1 MPDKPNAMIVTAQP
15 EASEAGARVLMAGGN
30 AIDAA
35 MTAALV
41 QGVVD
46 PQMTGIAGF
55 GNCQIYMPGR
65 GVHTCIDFHGK
76 TPLAAT
82 PEMWEDRLIAE
93 TRDGFGFVLEDN
105 VNDLGY
111 QSITTPGSLMAY
123 SDALAEFGTFDW
135 RDVCAPAIGYAQ
147 DGWKVR
153 PAVYNWWM
161 FGASLGRTPVE
172 ERLKHTPAGRR
183 LYFREDGSFKQIG
196 DLFRNPDLA
205 NTLERIADQGAETF
219 YTGEIAEEIV
229 ADMSA
234 NGGLLSAADLAS
246 YRTTRNEPLTT
257 TYRGLQVATNHPPGG
272 GIMLL
277 EMLNILEQ
285 FDLVTIGHNET
296 EYLRVVSEAMKAA
309 TADKEAHVGDPAFMD
324 VPMERLMSKSLA
336 AEYAER
342 IRGGDKITVERFN
355 AEEPRDTTH
364 VAVMDA
370 EGNCVTMTHSLGMP
384 SGVVTEGLGFMY
396 NGCMGVFDPRPG
408 RTGSIAPGKSRFSS
422 LCPTIVFDGGEPRI
436 VIGAPGGTQIAMGVL
451 QSILNI
457 VDFGMPIVEAV
468 SAPRFSAT
476 SNLIDI
482 SNRIPEYV
490 VEPLRAT
497 GYQIVRSPQSFEFA
511 RVHGIERVGGALHG
525 GADPGSDGVALGVRT

>member
-1 MPDKPNAMIVTAQP
+1 MSRNPNAMIVTAQP

-65 GVHTCIDFHGK
+65 GIHTCIDFHGK
-76 TPLAAT
+76 TPMAAT
-82 PEMWEDRLIAE
+82 PGMWEDRLIAE
-93 TRDGFGFVLEDN
+93 TRDGFGFVLEGN
-105 VNDLGY
+105 VNDVGY

-123 SDALAEFGTFDW
+123 SEAVAEFGTFDW
-135 RDVCAPAIGYAQ
+135 PDICAPAIRYAR
-147 DGWKVR
+147 DGWVVR
-153 PAVYNWWM
+153 PAVYNWWLY
-161 FGASLGRTPVE
+161 GASLGRTSVD

-196 DLFRNPDLA
+196 DLFQNPDLA
-205 NTLERIADQGAETF
+205 NTLQRIADQGAETF

-229 ADMSA
+229 ADMAA
-234 NGGLLSAADLAS
+234 NGGLLTAEDLAG
-246 YRTTRNEPLTT
+246 YRTTRNDPLAT
-257 TYRGLQVATNHPPGG
+257 TYRGLEVSTNHPPGG
-272 GIMLL
+272 GIMLI

-285 FDLVTIGHNET
+285 FDLTAIGHNES
-296 EYLRVVSEAMKAA
+296 EYLRIVCEAMKAA
-309 TADKEAHVGDPAFMD
+309 TADKEAYVGDPAFMD
-324 VPMERLMSKSLA
+324 VPIERLTGKGLA
-336 AEYAER
+336 EDYARR
-342 IRGGDKITVERFN
+342 IRAREKLTVERFN
-355 AEEPRDTTH
+355 VAEPKDTTH
-364 VAVMDA
+364 VAAVDA
-370 EGNCVTMTHSLGMP
+370 DGNCVTMTHSLGMP

-422 LCPTIVFDGGEPRI
+422 LCPTIVFDHDRPKI

-451 QSILNI
+451 QSILNVI
-457 VDFGMPIVEAV
+457 DFDMPIVEAV

-490 VEPLRAT
+490 VEPLRVE
-497 GYQIVRSPQSFEFA
+497 GYHIVRWPQSFEFA
-511 RVHGIERVGGALHG
+511 RVHGIEVVDGRLRG
-525 GADPGSDGVALGVRT
+525 GADPGSDGVALGVHV